1 MSMDSIIQ
9 FFSDD
14 KGLFAAISAVVAI
27 VGALL
32 GIIYKVRQGREK
44 QKDAKAELA
53 MSIPIVTQ
61 PPPWSE
67 AGQVSFQLMNSHG
80 LKAVMTK
87 MLLVILEHRPSEKLK
102 MVQAAAPIPQLTY
115 KVKLKPDQ
123 KEYDVRQK
131 IFGEPP
137 APRSYEKGEV
147 ESIIIELT
155 STEPQWYEFQLIVE
169 WYNVDKPDEIRA
181 IKSQALTIEFT
192 PEVETLINR

>member
-1 MSMDSIIQ
+1 MDAIVQ

-14 KGLFAAISAVVAI
+14 KGVFAAISAVLAI

-32 GIIYKVRQGREK
+32 GIVYKIRNLKAAR
-44 QKDAKAELA
+44 AELA
-53 MSIPIVTQ
+53 MSIPVVTQ

-87 MLLVILEHRPSEKLK
+87 MLLVILDHRPSEKLK

-123 KEYDVRQK
+123 KQYDVQK
-131 IFGEPP
+131 KKFGDPQ

-155 STEPQWYEFQLIVE
+155 STEPQWYQFQIVVE
-169 WYNVDKPDEIRA
+169 WYNLDKPDA
-181 IKSQALTIEFT
+181 KKVIKSKALTIEFT
-192 PEVETLINR
+192 PEVETLINQ